1 LENLNFNKTKDISNI
16 HKIDSS
22 KKTYRKDI
30 NTTDFILTND
40 FFNYGKNE
48 KCSHLKQF
56 DCLNTDRPVDARF
69 HAKSTGL
76 VIRGEY

>member
-1 LENLNFNKTKDISNI
+1 MEYKIFNKTKDISNI

-22 KKTYRKDI
+22 KKAFSKD
-30 NTTDFILTND
+30 NSTTDYILMND

-48 KCSHLKQF
+48 KSSHLKQF
-56 DCLNTDRPVDARF
+56 DCLNNDRPVDARF